1 MYEYEVEKLVK
12 IMARRGLSQEATA
25 RELGISYRTVARWLS
40 KRTKRPS
47 PLAVI
52 AIKGFIKENE

>member
-1 MYEYEVEKLVK
+1 MYELEKLIK
-12 IMARRGLSQEATA
+12 IMARRGLSQEAVA

-40 KRTKRPS
+40 KRTKKPS

-52 AIKGFIKENE
+52 VMRGFIRDNE